1 VKSFLCIQKYNKNV
15 LPYFREKPLS
25 FLCIQKYNKNVLPY
39 FREKPLSMYVFS
51 NDKVVKEKFRNSTSS
66 GSLLFNDTMMQA
78 GGI

>member
-1 VKSFLCIQKYNKNV
+1 
-15 LPYFREKPLS
+15 
-25 FLCIQKYNKNVLPY
+25 
-39 FREKPLSMYVFS
+39 MYVFS